1 MPYDPSFLPETSL
14 PGLDIDLSY
23 FATVDDSSQLS
34 SLWSKSPI
42 NSLSGASQLSSLQLD
57 IPSDDLIAEG
67 NTVPDDVRSA
77 KKDIFGQVAGLGLE
91 EGVLLQ
97 PDFEFDEDGNLVELG
112 GKVLSLSRRDKS
124 PGAGSEGISDKQ
136 LAERLQVDEDQVSF
150 PYPRFQGGTLT
161 SCMRW

>member
-1 MPYDPSFLPETSL
+1 MPYDPSFLPETGL

-23 FATVDDSSQLS
+23 FAPVDDSSQLS
-34 SLWSKSPI
+34 SLWTKSPI

-57 IPSDDLIAEG
+57 LPSDDLIAEG

-77 KKDIFGQVAGLGLE
+77 KKDMFGQIAGLGLE

-112 GKVLSLSRRDKS
+112 GKVLSPSRRHKS
-124 PGAGSEGISDKQ
+124 PGAPSEGMS
-136 LAERLQVDEDQVSF
+136 ERLPAEQIQFDEDQVSF
-150 PYPRFQGGTLT
+150 SCRRF
-161 SCMRW
+161 